1 MEATV
6 DAMEFERRL
15 KNLERQG
22 EQVRQI
28 LPTLATKEDL
38 RGLATKEELLATK
51 QDLAACKADLEA
63 KIATLATKEELTAAI
78 APLATR
84 DYVDTLITQTR
95 REVKEQ
101 AEETRRHFDIMYER
115 MRDEVKV
122 IAEGYVVTKERVD
135 ELDRAHRALAGRFDR
150 LDLAQYRR
158 KPKR

>member
-1 MEATV
+1 M

-22 EQVRQI
+22 EQMQQI

-38 RGLATKEELLATK
+38 LATKEELRT
-51 QDLAACKADLEA
+51 DLEA
-63 KIATLATKEELTAAI
+63 RIATLATRE
-78 APLATR
+78 
-84 DYVDTLITQTR
+84 YVDTLFALTR
-95 REVKEQ
+95 REVKEE
-101 AEETRRHFDIMYER
+101 AEQTRRHFDIMYER

-135 ELDRAHRALAGRFDR
+135 ELDRAHRALAVRFDR
-150 LDLAQYRR
+150 LEVALYRR

>member
-1 MEATV
+1 MLIHWAASMEATV

-22 EQVRQI
+22 EQMQQI

-38 RGLATKEELLATK
+38 LATKEELRT
-51 QDLAACKADLEA
+51 DLEA
-63 KIATLATKEELTAAI
+63 RIATLATRE
-78 APLATR
+78 
-84 DYVDTLITQTR
+84 YVDTLFALTR
-95 REVKEQ
+95 REVKEE
-101 AEETRRHFDIMYER
+101 AEQTRRHFDIMYER

-122 IAEGYVVTKERVD
+122 IAEGYVVTKERVE